1 MNKKGFT
8 LVELIAVVTIIGI
21 IALIAIPSI
30 MTLSNNS
37 KKEQVISD
45 AKKLIS
51 DVKRKSK
58 LIEYEEYYPDKVEG
72 SCKKICIK
80 ESKFNGVIVNDPDG
94 NKYDEEESCVNVLY
108 QNGKYNYFV
117 KLASKYNG
125 KYKRGISTSKSKIL
139 YVLETHLNK
148 DTSVRY
154 NNSVEIVNLDG
165 QCPKL
170 EDFPEVET
178 PDVPETDVG
187 QEGETELVYTEDI
200 QSNVSVNLVTE
211 DGKIKQTETT
221 ITGDLFVQVGSR
233 LCSESEPVYDS
244 SIQNYVLKNTFYK
257 DSTLLDGYYC
267 EGCKKSINATPG
279 ICYFNKYDL
288 RANFDY
294 DVYEGG
300 ILYSM
305 ENNSTMKYVS
315 SEYTFDEKTGMY
327 TLTSATKGLY
337 GNQISKYTCDSET
350 NSKCI
355 KMYRIVE
362 TTGNIITKADI
373 YTSKQ

>member
-1 MNKKGFT
+1 
-8 LVELIAVVTIIGI
+8 
-21 IALIAIPSI
+21 
-30 MTLSNNS
+30 
-37 KKEQVISD
+37 
-45 AKKLIS
+45 
-51 DVKRKSK
+51 
-58 LIEYEEYYPDKVEG
+58 
-72 SCKKICIK
+72 
-80 ESKFNGVIVNDPDG
+80 
-94 NKYDEEESCVNVLY
+94 LY

-117 KLASKYNG
+117 KLASIDNG

-139 YVLETHLNK
+139 YVLETHLNEE
-148 DTSVRY
+148 TSVRY

-170 EDFPEVET
+170 EDFPEEEI
-178 PDVPETDVG
+178 PDVPGTDIG

-200 QSNVSVNLVTE
+200 QSNVSVNLVTVE
-211 DGKIKQTETT
+211 GEIKPTETT
-221 ITGDLFVQVGSR
+221 ITSILFASVGSR

-244 SIQNYVLKNTFYK
+244 STKNYVLKNTFYK

-267 EGCKKSINATPG
+267 EGCKTNITAGLSKSG

-300 ILYSM
+300 IIYSV

-315 SEYTFDEKTGMY
+315 SEYTFNNKTGMY

-337 GNQISKYTCDSET
+337 GNQISKYTCDSENT
-350 NSKCI
+350 SCN
-355 KMYRIVE
+355 KMYKIVE
-362 TTGNIITKADI
+362 TTGNIITKADV